1 MPLSAVGN
9 ITSRAAERAKE
20 EALKPF
26 YNQIDSLLT
35 SKAKA
40 FFEMADGF
48 SDVVVQKGNIEL
60 VNAYAKPDAVRDA
73 APDRAPTPL
82 TARSASCA
90 A

>member
-1 MPLSAVGN
+1 MHAPTGAESPTSPPRTPKFHLDVMPLGVVGS

-40 FFEMADGF
+40 FFDAMGIRFLEPCSYLW
-48 SDVVVQKGNIEL
+48 SD
-60 VNAYAKPDAVRDA
+60 
-73 APDRAPTPL
+73 
-82 TARSASCA
+82 SA
-90 A
+90 